1 MKSVWLASS
10 RTQRPTK
17 INKSSRGPRS
27 KLQCVCV
34 SVCVCIDDVNT
45 SDCVNKQRGKSTF
58 FPHFFFLSFTRKF
71 ISSTRD
77 IINNRIIKRKEESI
91 KQGAYTL
98 QNKNKKIKK
107 KRFNTHARNKRS
119 LMTCVESCDHMGI
132 NQKNS
137 FQSPT

>member
-1 MKSVWLASS
+1 MIIFEHLGRERGRERERWQLNLMKSVWLASS

-58 FPHFFFLSFTRKF
+58 FPHFFFLFFTRKF

-107 KRFNTHARNKRS
+107 KGLTHTRA
-119 LMTCVESCDHMGI
+119 
-132 NQKNS
+132 
-137 FQSPT
+137 